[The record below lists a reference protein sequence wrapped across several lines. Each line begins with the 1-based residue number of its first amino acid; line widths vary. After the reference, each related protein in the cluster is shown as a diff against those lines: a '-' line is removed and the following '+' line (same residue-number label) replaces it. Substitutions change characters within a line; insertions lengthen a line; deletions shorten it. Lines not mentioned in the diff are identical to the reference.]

1 MTEVE
6 IIWPASLEPS
16 RLVEAADLLE
26 RGGVPTTCRI
36 QPVRRSPQTTV
47 LILMTTTTL
56 APFFKAMFHQAG
68 VDAHGILK
76 RFLGALFGEEVDSSP
91 SEGAPASP
99 EAALFQSAATGAQF
113 LFTPRLPDEALR
125 EALALDPGEDPG
137 TWTWDGQAR
146 RWLRVETSSR

>member
-6 IIWPASLEPS
+6 IIWPASLEPN

-36 QPVRRSPQTTV
+36 QPVRRNPQTTV
-47 LILMTTTTL
+47 LILMTTSTL
-56 APFFKAMFHQAG
+56 APFFKALFHQTG
-68 VDAHGILK
+68 VDAQAMLK
-76 RFLGALFGEEVDSSP
+76 RFLESLFGRNGDSGAEEAQTGPD
-91 SEGAPASP
+91 
-99 EAALFQSAATGAQF
+99 AAMFQSAASGAQF

-125 EALALDPGEDPG
+125 KALALDPGEDPG

-146 RWLRVETSSR
+146 RWLRVETSR